1 MRGIP
6 TRGISEDSPFR
17 NTVWVVGVG
26 GFPASLGVGVGYHHP
41 PTHWREPVGARQW
54 SNPAAAATHW
64 VVLRPAIAPSAVLA
78 FFTTQ
83 DQYEPICGGPRCSC
97 HWVDSRGT
105 RASECP
111 FPPPWLGVI
120 PCMPSPPFCLPVRV
134 LIPRGAWS
142 RWFGELLGPTAVLPY
157 IPLPSLLGG

>member
-1 MRGIP
+1 M
-6 TRGISEDSPFR
+6 
-17 NTVWVVGVG
+17 G

-64 VVLRPAIAPSAVLA
+64 VVLRPAIAPSAWLV

-83 DQYEPICGGPRCSC
+83 DRYEPICGGPRCPC
-97 HWVDSRGT
+97 HWVASRGT

-111 FPPPWLGVI
+111 VPPPLAWGDSLYAFPPLVACWCACFSRGVPGHAGSANSLDPRLSCPTY
-120 PCMPSPPFCLPVRV
+120 PCQVSSEAEQ
-134 LIPRGAWS
+134 LISFPGGGRAW
-142 RWFGELLGPTAVLPY
+142 
-157 IPLPSLLGG
+157 